1 MRLAPAVAL
10 LLIACG
16 PPPAAAPTS
25 PSDDPK
31 DYAVDTARTYAPVLS
46 EPSWIIPSRALPVE
60 AHAQP
65 SNNNVDL
72 VLFGGRLYLAW
83 RTAPTHFAS
92 KDTRLHLVSSADLGQ
107 TWRYETSVALGS
119 DMREPSFVALNGT
132 LRFQFFQAGTD
143 MFAFEPKAQFRM
155 TLGKDGTWGPLEEWG
170 EAAEVSWNYKVR
182 GGVAWRT
189 SYRGSHYA
197 FGKVPDIAAR
207 FTRSTDGLTWSPVK
221 GDGAVYR
228 GGVSEIAFE
237 FDEDGTLWAVTRNE
251 DGDATGF
258 GSHVCTA
265 PKDDLGTWTC
275 SAHSSPERYDSPKM
289 LRHGKDLYLVA
300 RRDVGGPF
308 DQLRTDLS
316 FGDQQTFYNA
326 AYWGRPKRTALYQL
340 DKATKQVVWLQ
351 DLPSCGDTSFPA
363 IARLDAHRFLIANYT
378 SPLDDLDI
386 SWVKG
391 QTQDKGTKIY
401 LTTLEFKPQ

>member
-1 MRLAPAVAL
+1 VRLIL
-10 LLIACG
+10 STLLILAACG
-16 PPPAAAPTS
+16 APPVPKAQS

-31 DYAVDTARTYAPVLS
+31 DYTVDSALTYVPTLS
-46 EPSWIIPSRALPVE
+46 EPSWIIPSRALPPE
-60 AHAQP
+60 AKAQP

-72 VLFGGRLYLAW
+72 VLFEGRLYLAW

-92 KDTRLHLVSSADLGQ
+92 KDAKLHLISSADLGK
-107 TWRYETSVALGS
+107 TWRYETSVVLGS
-119 DMREPSFVALNGT
+119 DMREPAFVALNGT

-155 TLGKDGTWGPLEEWG
+155 TLGPDGKWGPLEEWG
-170 EAAEVSWNYKVR
+170 EAAEVSWSYKVR
-182 GGVAWRT
+182 NGVAWRS
-189 SYRGSHYA
+189 SYKGAHYE
-197 FGKVPDIAAR
+197 FGKMPDISAR
-207 FTRSTDGLTWSPVK
+207 FTKSTDGLTWEPVK
-221 GDGAVYR
+221 GDGTVYR

-237 FDEDGTLWAVTRNE
+237 FDEDGSLWAVTRNE

-275 SAHSSPERYDSPKM
+275 SAKSSPERYDSPKM
-289 LRHGKDLYLVA
+289 FRHGKDLYLVA

-308 DQLRTDLS
+308 DQLRTDLT
-316 FGDQQTFYNA
+316 FGDMQTFYNA
-326 AYWGRPKRTALYQL
+326 AYWGRAKRTALYQL
-340 DKATKQVVWLQ
+340 DKEKKAVVWLF

-363 IARLDAHRFLIANYT
+363 IARLGAHTFLIANYT

-401 LTTLEFKPQ
+401 LTTLMLQPK